1 MSSIA
6 SPVVDRPAG
15 GLRQY
20 LELARIDH
28 WVKQIF
34 VVPGVVLALLL
45 TDAPLPSAGSLAA
58 ALLAVCLL
66 ASANYVINEWL
77 DRHRDAEH
85 PLKCE
90 RPAVRYD
97 LKPGFLYALYVLLAV
112 LGLGLALAQSRTF
125 AVLGGL
131 LLIAGL
137 VYNVPPLR
145 LKDRAFLDVI
155 VEAFNNPL
163 RLTLGWAAVDP
174 TTLPPS
180 SVMLCYWSGGAF
192 LMTIKRLAERRYVVE
207 RSGEATLAAYRP
219 ALARAGEQRLF
230 EAASLYSLISVF
242 ALTVFLVKYRI
253 EYLLLV
259 PIVAALFALY
269 LAIGL
274 EPESAA
280 QAPEKLWRERGL
292 VVTMAVLIG
301 AFLALTWIDLPILE
315 ALTEPHY
322 IRLPDGAR

>member
-6 SPVVDRPAG
+6 SPAVDRPAG

-20 LELARIDH
+20 LQLARVDH

-34 VVPGVVLALLL
+34 VVPGAVLALLL
-45 TDAPLPSAGSLAA
+45 TDAPLPAPMTLFS

-66 ASANYVINEWL
+66 ASANYVLNEWL

-90 RPAVRYD
+90 RSAVRYD
-97 LKPGFLYALYVLLAV
+97 LKPSVVYSLYLLLTV
-112 LGLGLALAQSRTF
+112 LGFGLALAQSRTF
-125 AVLGGL
+125 AVFGGL

-137 VYNVPPLR
+137 VYNVRPLR

-155 VEAFNNPL
+155 VESFNNPL
-163 RLTLGWAAVDP
+163 RLVLGWTAVDP
-174 TTLPPS
+174 ATLPPS
-180 SVMLCYWSGGAF
+180 SVMLSYWSGGAF
-192 LMTIKRLAERRYVVE
+192 LMTIKRLAERRYVVD
-207 RSGEATLAAYRP
+207 RAGEEALAAYRP
-219 ALARAGEQRLF
+219 ALARADERRLF

-259 PIVAALFALY
+259 PIVAVLFVLY
-269 LAIGL
+269 LALGL
-274 EPESAA
+274 QPESAA
-280 QAPEKLWRERGL
+280 QAPEKLWRERG
-292 VVTMAVLIG
+292 VVWAMTVLIA
-301 AFLALTWIDLPILE
+301 AFLVLTWIDLPLLDR
-315 ALTEPHY
+315 LTEPHY
-322 IRLPDGAR
+322 LRLFGGE